1 MEEPQL
7 STIASETGNEMQN
20 EISLVNS
27 AFSVPFSETNF
38 LIRYIVGF
46 TTVLAAR
53 NKLSYANLSKFKYWV
68 NRALLMLHLSS
79 HGSSLRTVKN

>member
-1 MEEPQL
+1 MMFTRVVFNIIEVGDRGAP
-7 STIASETGNEMQN
+7 TFYYGIASETGNEMQN

-46 TTVLAAR
+46 TTVLA
-53 NKLSYANLSKFKYWV
+53 V
-68 NRALLMLHLSS
+68 
-79 HGSSLRTVKN
+79 